1 MNKRKYEFA
10 QELNKQM
17 QEKMFSKVSISD
29 ICETMDCS
37 RQSFYYYFNTLNDC
51 LAYYIKESFKNQIKE
66 EYLISDLFNYF
77 DNNANFVKRCNEDP
91 VAKTIFWE
99 SLYRYVKRLLDII
112 YSKNIVEYLA
122 LYGEQ
127 KEAIISFYVSGL
139 LEQTRIYLN
148 NNFNPGKE
156 KFVAYCR
163 AIIGSGEDTRA
174 MISRFTN

>member
-1 MNKRKYEFA
+1 
-10 QELNKQM
+10 
-17 QEKMFSKVSISD
+17 
-29 ICETMDCS
+29 
-37 RQSFYYYFNTLNDC
+37 
-51 LAYYIKESFKNQIKE
+51 
-66 EYLISDLFNYF
+66 
-77 DNNANFVKRCNEDP
+77 
-91 VAKTIFWE
+91 
-99 SLYRYVKRLLDII
+99 LLDII
-112 YSKNIVEYLA
+112 YSKNIVQYLA

-139 LEQTRIYLN
+139 VEQTRIYLN